1 MRGVKLPTVSLAVED
16 VIGFSAPRSCG
27 SGIATPPPRHYK
39 RGRRACE
46 KDEVVSDENARCEAV
61 DYVRRQG

>member
-16 VIGFSAPRSCG
+16 VIGFSATRRCG
-27 SGIATPPPRHYK
+27 SAIATPPPRHYK

-46 KDEVVSDENARCEAV
+46 KDEVVSDEQREV
-61 DYVRRQG
+61 